1 MCMVNESGS
10 VPCRGTVQESSDLE
24 VCKDMQHIDL
34 SHLYNSSINGHGA
47 CPCGARCLPM
57 WGTMLAHVGHG
68 ACPKWAQPVS
78 KMCPK
83 RFKDETP
90 EKGMINDQSPDDTSM
105 IL

>member
-1 MCMVNESGS
+1 MYIVEESGS
-10 VPCRGTVQESSDLE
+10 ATCRSTVPESSDLE

-47 CPCGARCLPM
+47 CP
-57 WGTMLAHVGHG
+57 
-68 ACPKWAQPVS
+68 KWAQPVS

-90 EKGMINDQSPDDTSM
+90 EKGMKNDQCPDDTSM